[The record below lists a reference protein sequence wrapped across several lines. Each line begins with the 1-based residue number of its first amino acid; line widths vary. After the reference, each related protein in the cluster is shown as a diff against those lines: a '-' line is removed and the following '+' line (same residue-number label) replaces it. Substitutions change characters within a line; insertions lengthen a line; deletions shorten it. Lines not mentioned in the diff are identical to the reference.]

1 MCATGKP
8 SHLPSPEHTQ
18 TQLHTKRPFKLIST
32 QSLQE
37 VTVYQS
43 ASHHSMSKTYIQ
55 AMRKTLGCYSRPSP
69 EQLQTF
75 ADVILQ
81 RFRYSSIA
89 PSALMA
95 RGQQNANCPSLFSE
109 RAAVSKMQTALAS
122 SLKPLPFLRYF
133 TCLEHFLTAL
143 LWSCSLEDTPP
154 TSDLKR
160 TGCPPSA
167 ILPRI
172 SLLPFHN
179 PAFNFVSSYYVIHC
193 ATLLQGSSRTLP
205 GN

>member
-89 PSALMA
+89 PPALMA

-109 RAAVSKMQTALAS
+109 TP
-122 SLKPLPFLRYF
+122 SLLRYF

-143 LWSCSLEDTPP
+143 LWSCSLEDNPP

-179 PAFNFVSSYYVIHC
+179 PAFNFVSSYYVIYC
-193 ATLLQGSSRTLP
+193 ATLLQGSSRL
-205 GN
+205 